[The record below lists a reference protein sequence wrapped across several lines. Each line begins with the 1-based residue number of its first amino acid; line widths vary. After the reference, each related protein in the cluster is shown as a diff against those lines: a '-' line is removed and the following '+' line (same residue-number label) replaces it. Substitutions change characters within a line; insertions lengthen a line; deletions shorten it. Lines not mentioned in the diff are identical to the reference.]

1 MIYGEAK
8 TEKKKGKKKRKDI
21 NKLSQSKYRQQ
32 RAKKKGIFTSK
43 NLALSMQYDE
53 GKFTWLLKYVER
65 MLVGKG
71 GHWRSKVSSG
81 FRTKNDECASGDR

>member
-1 MIYGEAK
+1 
-8 TEKKKGKKKRKDI
+8 
-21 NKLSQSKYRQQ
+21 
-32 RAKKKGIFTSK
+32 
-43 NLALSMQYDE
+43 MQYDE

-71 GHWRSKVSSG
+71 GHWRSKVSRG